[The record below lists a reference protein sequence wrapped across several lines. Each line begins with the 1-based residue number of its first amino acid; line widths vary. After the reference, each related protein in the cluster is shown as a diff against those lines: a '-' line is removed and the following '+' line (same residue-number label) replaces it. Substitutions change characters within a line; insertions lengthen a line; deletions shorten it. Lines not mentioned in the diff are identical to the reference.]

1 MRTVKEVAEIF
12 GISPHTV
19 RFYDNEGL
27 IPGTKRSDANQRLF
41 DDEEI
46 EWLFVSLSLRRSG
59 LSVKEVK
66 RYVELYQQ
74 GDGTIAE
81 RLEIMVARRKETLA
95 EVEALENRLAM
106 LDRKI
111 EHYQRPLEGLED
123 AWSHDYM
130 QKLIEKERVQN
141 ER

>member
-1 MRTVKEVAEIF
+1 MRTVQEVAEIF
-12 GISPHTV
+12 GLSPHTV

-111 EHYQRPLEGLED
+111 EHYQRLLEGLED